1 MKLAA
6 LVLLALALSG
16 CETTAEKSAKLE
28 KQAKR
33 VTLVK
38 QKGLSI
44 TRQSTVV
51 KVVDARVVHSS
62 EGTATVVTLRN
73 TAPRALRDVPIAI
86 AVKDANGASV
96 YTNSTPG
103 LARTLISAALVPAHG
118 ELTWID
124 DQIQAAGTPASAS
137 AKIGEGAAVAG
148 ALPRLSVEGAHL
160 HEDPTNGLTAEGTV
174 TNHSPVAQ
182 RELVVYA
189 LAEHAGKI
197 VAAGRAVL
205 ASLGAGSSSLFQVFF
220 IGDPSGA
227 TLKVSAPPTTLG

>member
-1 MKLAA
+1 MRLAA
-6 LVLLALALSG
+6 LLVLALTLTG

-44 TRQSTVV
+44 AHESTIV
-51 KVVDARVVHSS
+51 KVTGTKVVNSP
-62 EGTATVVTLRN
+62 EGSAVVVSLRN
-73 TAPRALRDVPIAI
+73 TAPKPLRDVPIAI
-86 AVKDANGASV
+86 AVKDASGASV

-103 LARTLISAALVPAHG
+103 LSHTLVAVALLPAHG

-124 DQIQAAGTPASAS
+124 DQIQTAGTAASARV
-137 AKIGEGAAVAG
+137 GEGAAVTG

-160 HEDPTNGLTAEGTV
+160 HEDPASGQTVEGTL
-174 TNHSPVAQ
+174 TNHSRVAQ
-182 RELVVYA
+182 RELVAYA
-189 LAEHAGKI
+189 LARRDGKI

-205 ASLGAGSSSLFQVFF
+205 ASLPAGSSAPFQIFF
-220 IGDPSGA
+220 IGDPRGA
-227 TLKVSAPPTTLG
+227 QLEVSAPPTVLG